1 MQSLSR
7 TLVVSALLFLAA
19 CSQRDLAR
27 EEQAIRDNDSRWL
40 KAAQARDAA
49 GEAAMFASDGVAY
62 REHIDPLVGPAAF
75 QAFTTKFAT
84 DNPKVSVTWSTDA
97 IRIAESGDFA
107 IQTGEYHLTGLGPK
121 GEGDDKG
128 RFVTVWKK
136 VTGEWKVA
144 HDIGSTTSPDAAQ
157 AGWET
162 GTWKLNLAQSKF
174 NPGPPPRSETRTW
187 QDHGGGVQTF
197 TAGGVDAQGRPFS
210 YAWTFK
216 YDGTEY
222 PTGLGTGFT
231 ALALKRVDASTV
243 EFTQKVNGKVI
254 GPVTR
259 TLSKDGKSLMY
270 RGKGLNLQG
279 QATNDVMVF
288 DKQ

>member
-1 MQSLSR
+1 MQSFSR
-7 TLVVSALLFLAA
+7 PVVVIALLFLAG
-19 CSQRDLAR
+19 CSSPDLTR
-27 EEQAIRDNDSRWL
+27 EEQAIRDNDARWL

-49 GEAAMFASDGVAY
+49 GEGAMFASDGVAY

-75 QAFTTKFAT
+75 QVFTTKFAT
-84 DNPKVSVTWSTDA
+84 DNPKASTTWSTDA
-97 IRIAESGDFA
+97 IRIAESGDLA
-107 IQTGEYHLTGLGPK
+107 IQTGEYRLTGLGTK
-121 GEGDDKG
+121 GDGEDKG

-136 VTGEWKVA
+136 VNGEWKVA
-144 HDIGSTTSPDAAQ
+144 HDIGSTTSPDAAH

-187 QDHGGGVQTF
+187 QDRGGGVQTF
-197 TAGGVDAQGRPFS
+197 MAEGVDAQGRRFS

-222 PTGLGTGFT
+222 PTGLGTGLT
-231 ALALKRVDASTV
+231 AITLKRVDASTV
-243 EFTQKVNGKVI
+243 EFTQKVNGKVV

-259 TLSKDGKSLMY
+259 TRSTDGKSLTY
-270 RGKGLNLQG
+270 RGSGLNPQG
-279 QATNDVMVF
+279 RTTDDVVVF